1 MARCDLNLGK
11 TWRGEDVGE
20 IVRRWISEVSKR
32 YRLKMVIAIGS
43 RVEGRAKPWSD
54 VDLVVVV
61 ENPPKDSRARWH
73 DFRVDGCLIVEPRV
87 YGEEE
92 FLEAL
97 RNLDLSALEAM
108 HHGLIILDEGF
119 YERARRVYE
128 EVVKEW
134 ELQRTKI
141 GWLSLRRLRETQR
154 KRK

>member
-61 ENPPKDSRARWH
+61 EN
-73 DFRVDGCLIVEPRV
+73 
-87 YGEEE
+87 
-92 FLEAL
+92 
-97 RNLDLSALEAM
+97 
-108 HHGLIILDEGF
+108 
-119 YERARRVYE
+119 
-128 EVVKEW
+128 
-134 ELQRTKI
+134 
-141 GWLSLRRLRETQR
+141 
-154 KRK
+154 